1 MPVVGELNYMKEFKS
16 FSFIIVFLVVFIAY
30 FGVFT
35 VSQTQ
40 RAIVLRLGKMETSA
54 QGKVEVLQPGLHF
67 KIPFIDTVKYFD
79 VRIQTLDIS
88 SSRIPTEE
96 KKELIVDLFTKW
108 QIQDFSS
115 FFKATGGNAMRAE
128 TLLREKTVDGLRAEI
143 GRRKLSD
150 VVNRDRQKVMEKV
163 RHDVSQTARLIGI
176 KVIDARIV
184 SMNLPKQVSE
194 SVFGLMRT
202 ERNRIATEHRAK
214 GQARAETIQAEAD
227 KQVTVI
233 LAEADRQA
241 KELKGVGDSEA
252 ALIFAK
258 AYGQDPEFARFFRSM
273 QAYKE
278 TFKEEQNVLVLQ
290 PNNKFLEYF
299 STNVKK

>member
-1 MPVVGELNYMKEFKS
+1 MKAIKS
-16 FSFIIVFLVVFIAY
+16 SSFILVFLICIIAFFSVFVVE
-30 FGVFT
+30 
-35 VSQTQ
+35 QTQ
-40 RAIVLRLGKMETSA
+40 RAIILRLGNIQTDSN
-54 QGKVEVLQPGLHF
+54 GKVEIIGPGLHF
-67 KIPFIDTVKYFD
+67 KVPLIDSVKYFD

-108 QIQDFSS
+108 QVQDFAN
-115 FFKATGGNAMRAE
+115 FFKATGGNAARAE
-128 TLLREKTVDGLRAEI
+128 TLLKEKTVDGLRAEI
-143 GRRKLSD
+143 GRRKLSE

-163 RHDVSQTARLIGI
+163 RDDVRKTAKTLGI
-176 KVIDARIV
+176 EVIDARIV

-233 LAEADRQA
+233 LAQANRQS
-241 KELKGVGDSEA
+241 KELKGAGDGEA
-252 ALIFAK
+252 ALIFANEYK
-258 AYGQDPEFARFFRSM
+258 KDPEFYRFYRSL
-273 QAYKE
+273 QAYRETFNDKE
-278 TFKEEQNVLVLQ
+278 TMLVIK
-290 PNNKFLEYF
+290 PTDNAFFDYFNKTE
-299 STNVKK
+299 K

>member
-1 MPVVGELNYMKEFKS
+1 MKAFKP
-16 FSFIIVFLVVFIAY
+16 FFVFIIFIAVLVCF

-35 VSQTQ
+35 VDQTQ
-40 RAIVLRLGKMETSA
+40 RAIVLRLGKMET
-54 QGKVEVLQPGLHF
+54 GPKGHVEVLQPGLHF

-79 VRIQTLDIS
+79 TRIQTLDVS

-108 QIQDFSS
+108 KIQDFSS
-115 FFKATGGNAMRAE
+115 FFKATGGNVMRAE

-150 VVNRDRQKVMEKV
+150 VVNKDRQKVMEKV
-163 RHDVSQTARLIGI
+163 RYDVSQTARLIGI

-233 LAEADRQA
+233 LAEAHRQA
-241 KELKGVGDSEA
+241 KELQGLGDAEA
-252 ALIFAK
+252 AVIYAK
-258 AYGQDPEFARFFRSM
+258 VYGQDPEFARFYRSM

-278 TFKEEQNVLVLQ
+278 AFKEEKDMIVMQPGGNQFLQ
-290 PNNKFLEYF
+290 YF
-299 STNVKK
+299 STNGKK

>member
-1 MPVVGELNYMKEFKS
+1 MKGSKPFLIIS
-16 FSFIIVFLVVFIAY
+16 IFLIVFIGYFSF
-30 FGVFT
+30 FT
-35 VSQTQ
+35 VNQTQ
-40 RAIVLRLGKMETSA
+40 RAIVLRLGKMQTGP
-54 QGKVEVLQPGLHF
+54 QGRVAVLQPGLHF

-108 QIQDFSS
+108 RIQDFSS
-115 FFKATGGNAMRAE
+115 FFKATGGNVMRAE

-150 VVNRDRQKVMEKV
+150 VVSRDRQKVMEKV
-163 RHDVSQTARLIGI
+163 RNDVSQTARSIGI
-176 KVIDARIV
+176 KVLDARIV

-233 LAEADRQA
+233 LAQA
-241 KELKGVGDSEA
+241 NRASRELRGAGEGEA
-252 ALIFAK
+252 AAIFAK
-258 AYGQDPEFARFFRSM
+258 VYGKDPEFARFCRSM
-273 QAYKE
+273 QAYRDS
-278 TFKEEQNVLVLQ
+278 FKDENDMLIIQ
-290 PNNKFLEYF
+290 PNSNNKFLEYF
-299 STNVKK
+299 TTNAKK

>member
-1 MPVVGELNYMKEFKS
+1 MKAIKS
-16 FSFIIVFLVVFIAY
+16 SSFILIFLICIIAFFSVFVVE
-30 FGVFT
+30 
-35 VSQTQ
+35 QTQ
-40 RAIVLRLGKMETSA
+40 RAIILRLGNIQTDSN
-54 QGKVEVLQPGLHF
+54 GKVEIIGPGLHF
-67 KIPFIDTVKYFD
+67 KVPLIDSVKYFD

-108 QIQDFSS
+108 QVQDFAN
-115 FFKATGGNAMRAE
+115 FFKATGGNAARAE
-128 TLLREKTVDGLRAEI
+128 TLLKEKTVDGLRAEI
-143 GRRKLSD
+143 GRRKLSE

-163 RHDVSQTARLIGI
+163 RDDVRKTAKTLGI
-176 KVIDARIV
+176 EVIDARIV

-233 LAEADRQA
+233 LAQANRQS
-241 KELKGVGDSEA
+241 KELKGAGDGEA
-252 ALIFAK
+252 ALIFANEYK
-258 AYGQDPEFARFFRSM
+258 KDPEFYRFYRSL
-273 QAYKE
+273 QAYRETFNDKE
-278 TFKEEQNVLVLQ
+278 TMLVIK
-290 PNNKFLEYF
+290 PSENAFFDYFNKTE
-299 STNVKK
+299 K

>member
-1 MPVVGELNYMKEFKS
+1 MTAFLSLFVVE
-16 FSFIIVFLVVFIAY
+16 
-30 FGVFT
+30 
-35 VSQTQ
+35 QTQ
-40 RAIVLRLGKMETSA
+40 RAIVLRLGKMEVDDKG
-54 QGKVEVLQPGLHF
+54 QVEVLGPGLHW
-67 KIPFIDTVKYFD
+67 KIPLIDSVKYFD

-108 QIQDFSS
+108 QVQDFPS
-115 FFKATGGNAMRAE
+115 FFKATGGNAVRAE

-163 RHDVSQTARLIGI
+163 RNDVSETAKSLGV

-233 LAEADRQA
+233 LAQANRQS
-241 KELKGVGDSEA
+241 KELRGAGEAEA
-252 ALIFAK
+252 AIISAK
-258 AYGQDPEFARFFRSM
+258 VYGQDPEFYRFYRSL
-273 QAYKE
+273 QAYRE
-278 TFKEEQNVLVLQ
+278 TFKDKDDMLVIK
-290 PNNKFLEYF
+290 PDNEFFKYFGSSNK
-299 STNVKK
+299 

>member
-1 MPVVGELNYMKEFKS
+1 MKEFKL
-16 FSFIIVFLVVFIAY
+16 FPIIIIFLVVCIGY
-30 FGVFT
+30 FSVFT
-35 VSQTQ
+35 VNQTQ
-40 RAIVLRLGKMETSA
+40 RAIVLRLGKMQTGA
-54 QGKVEVLQPGLHF
+54 QGRVEVLQPGLHF

-108 QIQDFSS
+108 RIQDFSS
-115 FFKATGGNAMRAE
+115 FFKATGGNVMRAE

-143 GRRKLSD
+143 GRRNLSD
-150 VVNRDRQKVMEKV
+150 VVSRDRQKVMEKV
-163 RHDVSQTARLIGI
+163 RNDVSQTARLIGI
-176 KVIDARIV
+176 KVLDARIV

-233 LAEADRQA
+233 LAQANREA
-241 KELKGVGDSEA
+241 KELRGAGEGEA
-252 ALIFAK
+252 AAIFAK
-258 AYGQDPEFARFFRSM
+258 VYGKDPEFARFYRSM
-273 QAYKE
+273 QAYRE
-278 TFKEEQNVLVLQ
+278 SFKDENDMLIVQ
-290 PNNKFLEYF
+290 PNSNNKFLEYF
-299 STNVKK
+299 ATNAKK